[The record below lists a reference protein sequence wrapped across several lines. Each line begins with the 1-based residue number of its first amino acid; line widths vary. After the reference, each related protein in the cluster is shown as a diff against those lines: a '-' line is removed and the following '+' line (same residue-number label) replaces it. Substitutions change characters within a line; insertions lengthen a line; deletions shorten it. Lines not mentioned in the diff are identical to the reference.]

1 MVGTKY
7 PDEMEAMVH
16 WMQDEPRSLME
27 ICQHV
32 TIQRYQARNLLD
44 QFERRRLVKKTS
56 VDRRYYYQL
65 RYSPQK
71 TIQRFNEFVPPLPQ
85 ESVMFGTKYMKII
98 EQLVYWMESEGGSK
112 TITDIGERYSL
123 GREKVRNIMDQ
134 LERRGLI
141 KKIYA
146 RHGQSQ
152 RNEYELLYPADEIIE
167 RYDEF
172 DAHHGNT
179 RLRIASIPIDD
190 EHSEWMAHYRQ
201 RFIQRYQQINGHA
214 PAFINEND
222 GRGYRAPAFINEN
235 A

>member
-16 WMQDEPRSLME
+16 WMNDEPRSLME

-56 VDRRYYYQL
+56 VNRQNYYQL
-65 RYSPQK
+65 RYSPEE
-71 TIQRFNEFVPPLPQ
+71 TIERFDAFVPPTPQ
-85 ESVMFGTKYMKII
+85 ENDMKGTKYIKIV
-98 EQLVYWMESEGGSK
+98 EQLVHWMESEGTTK
-112 TITDIGERYSL
+112 TITEIGERYSL
-123 GREKVRNIMDQ
+123 GRGKVRNMMDQ

-141 KKIYA
+141 KKSYVH
-146 RHGQSQ
+146 RGQSQ
-152 RNEYELLYPADEIIE
+152 RNEYELLYSADEIIE

-172 DAHHGNT
+172 DVHHGNT
-179 RLRIASIPIDD
+179 RLRALPILVDD
-190 EHSEWMAHYRQ
+190 EHSEWMAHHRQ
-201 RFIQRYQQINGHA
+201 RFIQRYQHINGHA
-214 PAFINEND
+214 PT
-222 GRGYRAPAFINEN
+222 FINEN